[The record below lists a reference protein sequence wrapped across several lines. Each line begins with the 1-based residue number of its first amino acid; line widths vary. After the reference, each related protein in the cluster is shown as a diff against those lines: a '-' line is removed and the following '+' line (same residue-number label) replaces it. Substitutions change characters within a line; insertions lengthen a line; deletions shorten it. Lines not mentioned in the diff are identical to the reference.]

1 MKLTVEIKGDFAKNV
16 VASFVASA
24 LWASAANLYGVGA
37 SASRYGGRKGV
48 NAGVPD
54 SCW

>member
-24 LWASAANLYGVGA
+24 LWASAANLYGVL
-37 SASRYGGRKGV
+37 SALARLH
-48 NAGVPD
+48 
-54 SCW
+54 